1 MLDKA
6 IALTAEKFEGKFDKG
21 GQPYILHCLH
31 VMNAV
36 CPNQDDH
43 ELMCIAVM
51 HDLVED
57 TDVTL
62 GDLYALGFS
71 QRVVSGVDCMT
82 HRGGEDYMD
91 VYIRRI
97 ALNPDT
103 RLVKRDDLDHNSQM
117 MRMKG
122 LREKDFRRIEKYH
135 RAYAYLKD

>member
-1 MLDKA
+1 MLDVA
-6 IALTAEKFEGKFDKG
+6 ISLVAEKFKGKFDKG
-21 GQPYILHCLH
+21 GQPYVLHCLH

-36 CPNQDDH
+36 CPDGDDH

-57 TDVTL
+57 TDTTIH
-62 GDLYALGFS
+62 DLYMLGFS
-71 QRVVSGVDCMT
+71 DRVCKGVDDMT
-82 HRGGEDYMD
+82 HRHGEDYMD
-91 VYIRRI
+91 VYIPRI

-103 RLVKRDDLDHNSQM
+103 RRVKIQDLDHNSQM

-122 LREKDFRRIEKYH
+122 LRQKDFKRIEKYH

>member
-6 IALTAEKFEGKFDKG
+6 IALTAEKFKNKFDKG

-62 GDLYALGFS
+62 KDLFDMGFTS
-71 QRVVSGVDCMT
+71 RVVSGVECMT
-82 HRGGEDYMD
+82 HLKGEDYMD
-91 VYIRRI
+91 VYIRRV
-97 ALNPDT
+97 ALNPDA
-103 RLVKRDDLDHNSQM
+103 RRVKIADLNHNSHL
-117 MRMKG
+117 MRQPS

>member
-51 HDLVED
+51 HDLIED
-57 TDVTL
+57 ADLTL
-62 GDLYALGFS
+62 GDLYASGFS
-71 QRVVSGVDCMT
+71 QRVVAGVDCMT

-97 ALNPDT
+97 ALNPDA
-103 RLVKRDDLDHNSQM
+103 RKIKIQDLDHNSQM

-122 LREKDFRRIEKYH
+122 LREKNFRRIEKYH
-135 RAYAYLKD
+135 RAYAYLKE

>member
-103 RLVKRDDLDHNSQM
+103 RLVKRYDLDHNSQM

>member
-6 IALTAEKFEGKFDKG
+6 IALVASHFEGKFDKG

-57 TDVTL
+57 TDIDL
-62 GDLYALGFS
+62 DDLYALGFS
-71 QRVVSGVDCMT
+71 KRVVTGVDCMT
-82 HRGGEDYMD
+82 HRPGEDYMD
-91 VYIRRI
+91 VYIHRI
-97 ALNPDT
+97 ALNFDA
-103 RLVKRDDLDHNSQM
+103 RRIKIHDLDHNSQM

-122 LREKDFRRIEKYH
+122 LRSKDFRRIEKYH

>member
-6 IALTAEKFEGKFDKG
+6 IALVAAHFEGKFDKG
-21 GQPYILHCLH
+21 GQPYILHCLY

-57 TDVTL
+57 TDI
-62 GDLYALGFS
+62 DLDDLHALGFS
-71 QRVVSGVDCMT
+71 KRVVLGVECMT
-82 HRGGEDYMD
+82 HLPGEDYMD
-91 VYIRRI
+91 VYIHRI
-97 ALNPDT
+97 ALNEDA
-103 RLVKRDDLDHNSQM
+103 RRIKIQDLDHNSQM

-122 LREKDFRRIEKYH
+122 IRAKDFRRIEKYQ
-135 RAYAYLKD
+135 RAYQYLKD

>member
-97 ALNPDT
+97 ALNPDA
-103 RLVKRDDLDHNSQM
+103 RKIKIQDLDHNSQM

-135 RAYAYLKD
+135 RAYAYLKE

>member
-6 IALTAEKFEGKFDKG
+6 IALTAAHFEGKFDKG

-31 VMNAV
+31 VMHAV

-57 TDVTL
+57 TDIDL
-62 GDLYALGFS
+62 DDLYALGFS
-71 QRVVSGVDCMT
+71 QRVVAGVDCMT
-82 HRGGEDYMD
+82 HRAGEDYMD
-91 VYIRRI
+91 VYIQRI
-97 ALNPDT
+97 ALNRDA
-103 RLVKRDDLDHNSQM
+103 RLVKIQDLDHNSQM

-122 LREKDFRRIEKYH
+122 IRQKDFRRIEKYQ
-135 RAYAYLKD
+135 RAYQYLKD

>member
-6 IALTAEKFEGKFDKG
+6 IRLAADAFEGKFDKG

-31 VMNAV
+31 VMRTV

-57 TDVTL
+57 TDITL
-62 GDLYALGFS
+62 KDLYDMGFS
-71 QRVVSGVDCMT
+71 ERVVSGVACMT
-82 HRGGEDYMD
+82 HMNGEDYMD
-91 VYIRRI
+91 VYIRRV
-97 ALNPDT
+97 ALNPDAK
-103 RLVKRDDLDHNSQM
+103 RVKIADLKHNSDLTRQPN
-117 MRMKG
+117 
-122 LREKDFRRIEKYH
+122 LREKDLRRIEKYH